1 MSAPSRPSGG
11 DELDFTNEPPV
22 PPPPPP
28 PEQVER
34 ARAEA
39 QEGLPQLVQSGFM
52 VSIARR
58 SPVRIPPRNG
68 EKYALLVVEDDP
80 DLAQLVIDIF
90 MTAGFEMHWASNK
103 SEINQQMNRRPSVD
117 LVLMD
122 IVLPDTNGLQVLQ
135 AHPVASQAREAP
147 RDHDDGEVGGGG
159 RGRGAHGGGGRLCL
173 QALHD
178 ERARE
183 GGEAGAGDR
192 VGPLPAHARYS
203 SALLVLAGLAG
214 IDAARG

>member
-1 MSAPSRPSGG
+1 MSAPSRPPAG

-39 QEGLPQLVQSGFM
+39 KEGIPQLVESGFM

-58 SPVRIPPRNG
+58 SPVRIPPNNG
-68 EKYALLVVEDDP
+68 QKYSILVVEDDP
-80 DLAQLVIDIF
+80 DLGQLVIDIF

-103 SEINQQMNRRPSVD
+103 SEINQQMNRRPAVD

-122 IVLPDTNGLQVLQ
+122 IDLPDTNGLQVLRRIRS
-135 AHPVASQAREAP
+135 HPKLMKLPVIMMTGKSSAEDVAAGLS
-147 RDHDDGEVGGGG
+147 
-159 RGRGAHGGGGRLCL
+159 
-173 QALHD
+173 
-178 ERARE
+178 
-183 GGEAGAGDR
+183 AGADGY
-192 VGPLPAHARYS
+192 VSKPFMMSG
-203 SALLVLAGLAG
+203 LVKAVKQVLG
-214 IDAARG
+214 IG

>member
-1 MSAPSRPSGG
+1 MSAPSRPSDR
-11 DELDFTNEPPV
+11 DELDFTNEPRV

-58 SPVRIPPRNG
+58 SPERIPPRNG
-68 EKYALLVVEDDP
+68 EKYAVLVVEDDP

-90 MTAGFEMHWASNK
+90 MTAGFEMHWASNRD
-103 SEINQQMNRRPSVD
+103 EINQQMNRRPSVD

-122 IVLPDTNGLQVLQ
+122 IELPDTNGLQVLKRIRS
-135 AHPVASQAREAP
+135 HPKLAKLPVIMMTGKSAAEDVAA
-147 RDHDDGEVGGGG
+147 G
-159 RGRGAHGGGGRLCL
+159 LT
-173 QALHD
+173 
-178 ERARE
+178 
-183 GGEAGAGDR
+183 AGADGY
-192 VGPLPAHARYS
+192 VSKPFMMSG
-203 SALLVLAGLAG
+203 LVKAVKQVLG
-214 IDAARG
+214 IA

>member
-1 MSAPSRPSGG
+1 MSAPSRPSDG

-122 IVLPDTNGLQVLQ
+122 IMLPDTNGLQVLKRIRS
-135 AHPVASQAREAP
+135 HPKLAKLPVIMMTGKSAAEDVAA
-147 RDHDDGEVGGGG
+147 G
-159 RGRGAHGGGGRLCL
+159 LT
-173 QALHD
+173 
-178 ERARE
+178 
-183 GGEAGAGDR
+183 AGADGY
-192 VGPLPAHARYS
+192 VSKPFMMSG
-203 SALLVLAGLAG
+203 LVKAVKQVLG
-214 IDAARG
+214 IA

>member
-1 MSAPSRPSGG
+1 MSAPSRPSDG

-34 ARAEA
+34 AREEA
-39 QEGLPQLVQSGFM
+39 REGIPQLVQSGFM

-58 SPVRIPPRNG
+58 SPERIPPRNG
-68 EKYALLVVEDDP
+68 EKYVILVVEDDP

-122 IVLPDTNGLQVLQ
+122 IELPDTNGLQVLKRIRS
-135 AHPVASQAREAP
+135 HPKLARLPVIMMTGRSAAEDVAAGLS
-147 RDHDDGEVGGGG
+147 
-159 RGRGAHGGGGRLCL
+159 
-173 QALHD
+173 
-178 ERARE
+178 
-183 GGEAGAGDR
+183 AGADGY
-192 VGPLPAHARYS
+192 VSKPFMMSG
-203 SALLVLAGLAG
+203 LVKAVKQVLG
-214 IDAARG
+214 IA